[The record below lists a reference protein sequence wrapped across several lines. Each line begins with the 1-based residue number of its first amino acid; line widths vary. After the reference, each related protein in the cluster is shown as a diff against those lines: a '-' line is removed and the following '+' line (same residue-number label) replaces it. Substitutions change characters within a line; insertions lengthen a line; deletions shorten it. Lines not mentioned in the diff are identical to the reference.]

1 MTAIYAQMTDDDK
14 VRAELVEATESRD
27 IEKLEKAIRA
37 FVHAKLPDNGDLSRA
52 RRVLLSLHEQGES
65 TPNTI

>member
-14 VRAELVEATESRD
+14 VRAELVEATEGRD

-37 FVHAKLPDNGDLSRA
+37 FEHAKLPDNGDLSRA
-52 RRVLLSLHEQGES
+52 RRVLLSLHEQGEN
-65 TPNTI
+65 TPNTV